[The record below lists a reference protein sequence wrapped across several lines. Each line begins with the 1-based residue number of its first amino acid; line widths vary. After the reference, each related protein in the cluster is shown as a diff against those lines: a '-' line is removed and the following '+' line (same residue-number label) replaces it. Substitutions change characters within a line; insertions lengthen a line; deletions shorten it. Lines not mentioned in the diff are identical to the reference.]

1 MSNLPE
7 GTFRRRDVPMT
18 EARAMVQSA
27 RAAGKLLCVARED
40 LAAPYSERAR
50 KRHEQLCAVLSSH
63 AEIDIQLEDFFGN
76 EIANPLSFAE
86 IGSERRLLVV
96 DCHYAVDGETSSEN
110 RSEGSLGTDK
120 PRKTRAP
127 LTMKEAIQMSVV
139 PDSIK
144 FSVFEGVDPRDLNA
158 CTPAE

>member
-1 MSNLPE
+1 
-7 GTFRRRDVPMT
+7 MT

-96 DCHYAVDGETSSEN
+96 DCHYAVDVILPPYLRT
-110 RSEGSLGTDK
+110 R
-120 PRKTRAP
+120 PMRKVAP
-127 LTMKEAIQMSVV
+127 VVQVERGVAAQSV
-139 PDSIK
+139 
-144 FSVFEGVDPRDLNA
+144 A
-158 CTPAE
+158 A